1 MDIFDSLGIIMLLLL
16 VIAVVFK
23 APIFFLFVITL
34 VLVSVVILFTLGGC
48 SNPVSDVLNDMDRT
62 TITYKNKK

>member
-1 MDIFDSLGIIMLLLL
+1 MDIFDRLGVIMLILL

-34 VLVSVVILFTLGGC
+34 VLVSVVILIWK
-48 SNPVSDVLNDMDRT
+48 DRHGQ
-62 TITYKNKK
+62 